1 MLSTKHIV
9 TDIKQVPITWIFE
22 HYLNLPERL
31 HGQQLKLLSVFKS
44 ERTPSMTLWYD
55 QAKQEYRFKDFSSG
69 EGGSAYD
76 LVSKLYNLNFKEALY
91 KIMTDYTRVKALG
104 IEDQVEIVPQKAYTI
119 ESYEVRNWIENDAK
133 YWSQYGISRR
143 QLERYCVKPLKTYRM
158 NNGEKTLNFTPSI
171 ITYGYFSMT
180 GTLYKIYSP
189 KNPKRKFF
197 KVADHIQGIE
207 QLKYESEILVICSS
221 LKDAMCL
228 DAMSFKLEV
237 IAPDSENTTIK
248 PMYIDVL
255 RRRYKKIVTLFDN
268 DEAGIKAIERYKN
281 ELGING
287 CFYPTAKDISDAVAR
302 DGQESVKNTLE
313 RILSATINYG

>member
-1 MLSTKHIV
+1 
-9 TDIKQVPITWIFE
+9 
-22 HYLNLPERL
+22 
-31 HGQQLKLLSVFKS
+31 
-44 ERTPSMTLWYD
+44 MTLWYD

-91 KIMTDYTRVKALG
+91 KIMTDYTRLKALG

-119 ESYEVRNWIENDAK
+119 ETYEVRNWIENDAK
-133 YWSQYGISRR
+133 YWSQYGISRK
-143 QLERYCVKPLKTYRM
+143 QLERYSVKPLKSYRM

-228 DAMSFKLEV
+228 DAMGFKLEV

-255 RRRYKKIVTLFDN
+255 RRRYKKIITLFDN
-268 DEAGIKAIERYKN
+268 DEAGIKAIERYKT